1 MTGELGEMRVNVWDK
16 NVKRIRLC
24 RKIVNEEIKRD
35 LVERKKKDFF

>member
-24 RKIVNEEIKRD
+24 RKIVNEEKRD